1 MDDIISRK
9 RTLADLR
16 EIQETL
22 ACGGDPILAALMNT
36 PIKKVKEQPTAT
48 PWVKTSD
55 RLPQEFIS
63 VLVCIP
69 SETPMPMVKEAYLA
83 NGWWTTKTCIFPPKD
98 VTHWAPMPEPPKEET
113 T

>member
-48 PWVKTSD
+48 PWVKVTD
-55 RLPQEFIS
+55 RLPEIGEL
-63 VLVCIP
+63 VLVY
-69 SETPMPMVKEAYLA
+69 TGDHM
-83 NGWWTTKTCIFPPKD
+83 D
-98 VTHWAPMPEPPKEET
+98 VSFREGADNWGFEYDSKITHWAPMPEPPKEET